1 MKSWYLVERS
11 MQSWLLNWIKSD
23 LNKRPFLVEVHAVL
37 VIQLN
42 EFRLKDFT
50 LWRGPCSLGPP
61 ATEWWRWFRWT
72 LTRDWEL
79 GARRG
84 GGWREDEDMVPG
96 LLFSSSDPPT
106 FHVPPSP
113 LRPEDQSRYYQRSLH
128 DVDQW
133 ASCLWVWAKNTKRF
147 FYDEENFAIYKSS
160 FHVCDLR
167 NKCSFHFRTSLLAEA
182 DCDNPFL
189 DHLNPNLIKFWAFW
203 LPHFSHMTFF
213 TTFKNQNNKQCSWR
227 FQKAQKQLHCNNYT
241 AHCAAH

>member
-79 GARRG
+79 GPRRG

-133 ASCLWVWAKNTKRF
+133 ASCLWVWAKNTKSFLWWREFCYLQVF
-147 FYDEENFAIYKSS
+147 FS
-160 FHVCDLR
+160 CL
-167 NKCSFHFRTSLLAEA
+167 
-182 DCDNPFL
+182 
-189 DHLNPNLIKFWAFW
+189 W
-203 LPHFSHMTFF
+203 LT
-213 TTFKNQNNKQCSWR
+213 
-227 FQKAQKQLHCNNYT
+227 
-241 AHCAAH
+241 